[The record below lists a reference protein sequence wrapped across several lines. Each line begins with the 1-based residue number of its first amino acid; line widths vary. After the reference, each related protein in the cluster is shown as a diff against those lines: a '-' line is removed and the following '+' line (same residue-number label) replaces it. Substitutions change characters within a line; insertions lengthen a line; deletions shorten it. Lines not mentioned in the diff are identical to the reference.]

1 MSITTRGTGIENHQT
16 GIRDF
21 HLGLKSSDKFSNVET
36 SNLGRTLSTMA
47 YAPPSSSAAA
57 TRADMTATTTSA
69 SNNNNNNRANSPG
82 RSKNIDTSTL
92 HQTVG
97 NETKERPV
105 NSTNELKAPWRT
117 WFANTGGPK
126 QTSSPL
132 IPEPEFP
139 RIAPTGTGISL
150 RPYDIPPASLENIRN
165 ACHFYE
171 LKSSG
176 KYSSKTLVGRY
187 IFQLSREVQRQ
198 IVALEKADKAKT
210 RRIEYLEDLV
220 RNWEE
225 TFGRPSDDDLEK
237 VFNKE
242 GDFSPVLSP
251 NRLAALLRTRLSEN
265 ENLKDQMTAMLRT
278 RQDDIDRAE
287 QAIADH
293 FKATRDQFRRDSD
306 RLNGEVAA
314 AKKQMQQE
322 HEDTVGNDERK
333 LAMMTNQMQASQ
345 NSILQKERN
354 EIDKV
359 VQAKVKQGLK
369 DAITNSN
376 KAIMETEAARRN
388 HATEYLRKLSDVQK
402 REQMV
407 DSRLMGMR
415 DRHEKDTAALKARY
429 ARLLADTQSRVKKTA
444 ESKATAV
451 ANMETENAWL
461 RQRVADLQEM
471 VVAFQDAM
479 SF

>member
-1 MSITTRGTGIENHQT
+1 MEVTEPTTGFENHNT

-21 HLGLKSSDKFSNVET
+21 HLAMKSSDTYSNIET
-36 SNLGRTLSTMA
+36 STNNGRTLSTQE
-47 YAPPSSSAAA
+47 YQPG
-57 TRADMTATTTSA
+57 RANS
-69 SNNNNNNRANSPG
+69 NSPG
-82 RSKNIDTSTL
+82 RANNIDSKTSNEQQSAAPL
-92 HQTVG
+92 
-97 NETKERPV
+97 ETKETKTTTTTTTTTTNTN
-105 NSTNELKAPWRT
+105 NSNNKEPWRT
-117 WFANTGGPK
+117 WFANTGGK
-126 QTSSPL
+126 KTNSAPL

-165 ACHFYE
+165 ACNFYE

-198 IVALEKADKAKT
+198 VVALEKADKAKT

-225 TFGRPSDDDLEK
+225 TFGHPSDEDLEK
-237 VFNKE
+237 VFNTN
-242 GDFSPVLSP
+242 DNFSPVLSP
-251 NRLAALLRTRLSEN
+251 GRLASLLRIRLNEN
-265 ENLKDQMTAMLRT
+265 EKLKDDMNSMLRT

-287 QAIADH
+287 KAIADH
-293 FKATRDQFRRDSD
+293 FKATREQFRRDSD
-306 RLNGEVAA
+306 RLHLEIETARKN
-314 AKKQMQQE
+314 AKEENENNKIN
-322 HEDTVGNDERK
+322 NDK
-333 LAMMTNQMQASQ
+333 NLAMMTTQMKKAGKGL
-345 NSILQKERN
+345 LQKERN
-354 EIDKV
+354 EIDQV

-369 DAITNSN
+369 DAITTSN

-407 DSRLMGMR
+407 DGRLMGMKE
-415 DRHEKDTAALKARY
+415 RHAKEAAGLKARY
-429 ARLLADTQSRVKKTA
+429 ARLLKDTRDRMET
-444 ESKATAV
+444 SKQQKETAV
-451 ANMETENAWL
+451 NGMETENAWL

-479 SF
+479 VL